1 MQATR
6 GRSQPRAA
14 LPASRAAEKESSA
27 HLREQC
33 RVAGQRRIRSGMLA
47 IPTWYISGICTVL
60 CLVESVQ
67 GSARTRYISG
77 ICTVLCLVESAEDGE
92 REGPTLDLPEGG
104 ESRTVSSFTTAG
116 SGYVAPTASWSSAR
130 SSSSSPCGAFLN
142 SNDQRWSSSGTNT
155 VGAAAVAVLGGGSSG
170 IPVSL

>member
-6 GRSQPRAA
+6 GRSQPWAA

-60 CLVESVQ
+60 CLVESVK
-67 GSARTRYISG
+67 GLAPYYVYFGYLYRTLSG
-77 ICTVLCLVESAEDGE
+77 RIRPGLAPYLVHFGDLYRTLPGRIRSGL
-92 REGPTLDLPEGG
+92 GP
-104 ESRTVSSFTTAG
+104 
-116 SGYVAPTASWSSAR
+116 Y
-130 SSSSSPCGAFLN
+130 
-142 SNDQRWSSSGTNT
+142 
-155 VGAAAVAVLGGGSSG
+155 
-170 IPVSL
+170 